1 MADLCALADLENV
14 LFAPV
19 PTERLDEAEA
29 AIGAASEVIR
39 GFCRQRLSYVVA
51 DALLLSGSACALYLP
66 ELPVVAVSAV
76 AVGGVPS
83 DPTTYAFDALTG
95 RLWSVVVGGD
105 GLPYP
110 TYWVDGWRNISVT
123 YDHGYVVVPEDL
135 ANVCARV
142 ASRQYLGGLRAVLV
156 GPHARESDYASI
168 YQVEAIGDTAGA
180 YGPTSAVLLTGDE
193 RRVLARYRAPRI
205 G

>member
-1 MADLCALADLENV
+1 MADLCTLADLENV

-19 PTERLDEAEA
+19 PTERLDEADA

-51 DALLLSGSACALYLP
+51 EQVLLSGSACALYLP
-66 ELPVVAVSAV
+66 ELPVVAVAAV

-83 DPTTYAFDALTG
+83 DPTTYAFDAVTG
-95 RLWSVVVGGD
+95 RLWSVAVGGD

-110 TYWVDGWRNISVT
+110 TDWVSGWRNVAVT
-123 YDHGYVVVPEDL
+123 YDHGYVVVPEDV

-156 GPHARESDYASI
+156 GPHAREADYTAIFQGESI
-168 YQVEAIGDTAGA
+168 TDTAGA

-193 RRVLARYRAPRI
+193 RRALARYRSPRF